1 VAELKLEQ
9 PRAPGQAAPAHGLRV
24 NRLLAILV
32 LCVLSGAA
40 GGGAVLSGL
49 WVSGRLAPI
58 APTATTTPVTMQV
71 PDVPEMLATLRP
83 SVVSIEVARL
93 SSGADGQ
100 PVVTRGAGT
109 GFVIDTAGV
118 IATNAHVVAGA
129 RQVQVT
135 FSDGSVVPAAIT
147 GIATDQDLA
156 VIKVQR
162 VGLTPVRLGTSA
174 DLRVGEMVV
183 AVGNALALRGSPT
196 ASLGIVSALDRSIQ
210 VSGGGTY
217 QHLIQTDA
225 AINSGDSGGP
235 LVEADGQV
243 IGINTAAASTAEN
256 IGFAIAIDE
265 AAPILRQLS
274 G

>member
-9 PRAPGQAAPAHGLRV
+9 PGVPDHAAPAHRFRG

-32 LCVLSGAA
+32 MCVVSGAA
-40 GGGAVLSGL
+40 GGGAVLTGL
-49 WVSGRLAPI
+49 EVSGRLTPI
-58 APTATTTPVTMQV
+58 EPVTSQPVTMQV
-71 PDVPEMLATLRP
+71 PDVPEMLAALQP
-83 SVVSIEVARL
+83 SVVSIEVTRL
-93 SSGADGQ
+93 SVGADSQ

-109 GFVIDTAGV
+109 GFVIDAAGV
-118 IATNAHVVAGA
+118 IATNAHVVSGA

-135 FSDGSVVPAAIT
+135 LSDGSVLPATVT
-147 GIATDQDLA
+147 GVAAGEDLA

-162 VGLTPVRLGTSA
+162 LGLTPVRFGTSA

-210 VSGGGTY
+210 VGGGGAY
-217 QHLIQTDA
+217 EHLIQTDA

-235 LVEADGQV
+235 LVEADGRV

-256 IGFAIAIDE
+256 IGFAIAIDQ
-265 AAPILRQLS
+265 AVPILRQLS